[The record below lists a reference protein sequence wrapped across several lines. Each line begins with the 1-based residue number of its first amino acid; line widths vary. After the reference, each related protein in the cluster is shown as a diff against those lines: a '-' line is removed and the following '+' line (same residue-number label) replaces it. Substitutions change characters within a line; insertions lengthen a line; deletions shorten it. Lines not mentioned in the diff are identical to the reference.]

1 MKRFFAY
8 MLLLFMAGCVLG
20 PEHAEPEF
28 RHADSWQTQPEV
40 MGQADEEHLANWW
53 QKFNDPLLVEMVRQ
67 SLANN
72 KQLAVAL
79 ANIDKSKSLRQETRG
94 ALFPS
99 VSTQAGAERRRY
111 SRQESFGA
119 TAGTRNT
126 YDASIDAS
134 WELDLFGRT
143 RRAIEAA
150 DAQLDVSREAFHGLQ
165 LSIIAEVA
173 MNYFE
178 VRGFQRQ
185 LEITHRN
192 IDLLREV
199 EEIARIQFEI
209 GVTTELDVAR
219 ARGERE
225 AFEVQLPNLEA
236 EILSRIYRISVLT
249 GKPPETHLAALSE
262 SKPLPMPHDQVPVGL
277 RSDLLKRRPDI
288 RQAERQLAANRAAVG
303 VAEADRYPDFSLTGS
318 LGSSA
323 RVFSDLF
330 TTGTIVNS
338 LAAALNWPVFQGG
351 AIEARIEGAKADVR
365 AAEAAYDQAVLLALE
380 DAESALMRYGKQWQ
394 TLKRL
399 RAAEASRQEAFDIA
413 KLRYEAGEE
422 NFLVILDA
430 ERTLINVRN
439 DIISSETAILTSLTQ
454 LYKSLGGGWQPLQDH
469 TQN

>member
-1 MKRFFAY
+1 MSPFP
-8 MLLLFMAGCVLG
+8 LLLLLAGCVLG
-20 PEHAEPEF
+20 PEHSQPEF
-28 RHADSWQTQPEV
+28 RHAETWQPQPEV
-40 MGQADEEHLANWW
+40 AGAADERHLANWW
-53 QKFNDPLLVEMVRQ
+53 RKFKDPLLVEMVTQ

-72 KQLAVAL
+72 KQLAEAL
-79 ANIDKSKSLRQETRG
+79 ANIDKSKALRQEERG
-94 ALFPS
+94 VLFPS
-99 VSTQAGAERRRY
+99 VNTQAGAERRRY
-111 SRQESFGA
+111 SRQGTFGA
-119 TAGTRNT
+119 SSGTRNT

-134 WELDLFGRT
+134 WEIDLFGRT

-150 DAQLDVSREAFHGLQ
+150 DAQVEVSREAFHGLQ

-173 MNYFE
+173 LNYFE

-185 LEITHRN
+185 LEITRRN

-199 EEIARIQFEI
+199 EEIAAIQFEI
-209 GVTTELDVAR
+209 GVATELDLAR

-249 GKPPETHLAALSE
+249 GKAPEFHLTTLRE
-262 SKPLPMPHDQVPVGL
+262 SKPMPMPHDQVPVGL

-288 RQAERQLAANRAAVG
+288 RQAERQLAAATAAVG
-303 VAEADRYPDFSLTGS
+303 VAEADRFPDFSLTGS
-318 LGSSA
+318 IGSSA
-323 RVFSDLF
+323 RLFSDLF
-330 TTGTIVNS
+330 TSGTIIHS
-338 LAAALNWPVFQGG
+338 LATALNWPLFQGG
-351 AIEARIEGAKADVR
+351 AITARIEGAGADVR
-365 AAEAAYDQAVLLALE
+365 AAEAAYEQAVLLALE

-413 KLRYEAGEE
+413 RLRYEAGEE

-439 DIISSETAILTSLTQ
+439 DIISSETAILTSLTR
-454 LYKSLGGGWQPLQDH
+454 LYKALGGGWQPPPDG
-469 TQN
+469 TASRGP